1 MDEKAQQAG
10 KTSAG
15 GPSGSDEGH
24 SKNAA
29 EIDEGDAHPVYQQII
44 DRAYEVKVEID
55 CSVDV
60 SDRSYMNCVGD
71 RFGDKIVTNTTSTI
85 KSRLNQ
91 YKPKKMTKHMPI
103 TKKMAKKKWDLI
115 LQGTFST

>member
-24 SKNAA
+24 SQNAA

-71 RFGDKIVTNTTSTI
+71 RFGDHLHKIVTHTTSTI
-85 KSRLNQ
+85 S
-91 YKPKKMTKHMPI
+91 
-103 TKKMAKKKWDLI
+103 AD
-115 LQGTFST
+115 